1 MSTTTVTVAVDKEE
15 ADGMTKPSGFSSTEE
30 KGEDEEG
37 LTPSVKKEKEAE
49 KQPQQQQ
56 QEEAAEEE
64 EEEED
69 TSIIGFAG
77 KRRRL
82 KSSSSL
88 KLFKNQVGESLL
100 FFLFSFSFF

>member
-1 MSTTTVTVAVDKEE
+1 MTKVSVEKEE
-15 ADGMTKPSGFSSTEE
+15 TDGSVKPSLSATE

-37 LTPSVKKEKEAE
+37 TKKEAE
-49 KQPQQQQ
+49 
-56 QEEAAEEE
+56 EEEGEE

-69 TSIIGFAG
+69 ATVIAFAG

-88 KLFKNQVGESLL
+88 KLFKNQVSSQQLMYAKDKR
-100 FFLFSFSFF
+100 